1 MIESIVHV
9 LFLRKIHRKEGEK
22 RMKHLIV
29 LGLCLCMLLPYAAM
43 AQGYEGSV
51 WPETAPL
58 YAQPSQADA
67 AIAQAAQGSAV
78 TVTGERENG
87 FLAVTLPDGTAGWM
101 PEPCV
106 AQPVEGEWNGY
117 ETAAVLCESLSMRQ
131 TPDSSAPRL
140 DSLTNGEVF
149 VILEERD
156 GWYLAVVRSDDGAW
170 WHKGWVL
177 ARYTV
182 SPPSYVVTGDSAV
195 DAYAYP
201 APDAPCVAEVPG
213 GARLLVIAQL
223 DGYDVVSLRGASA
236 FIRQDD
242 L

>member
-1 MIESIVHV
+1 MKRLFV
-9 LFLRKIHRKEGEK
+9 L
-22 RMKHLIV
+22 MV
-29 LGLCLCMLLPYAAM
+29 CLGLLLPCVAG

-51 WPETAPL
+51 WTETAPL

-78 TVTGERENG
+78 TVTGEKENG
-87 FLAVTLPDGTAGWM
+87 FLAVTLPDGVSGWM

-106 AQPVEGEWNGY
+106 AQPFESEWNGY

-131 TPDSSAPRL
+131 TPDSGAPRL
-140 DSLTNGEVF
+140 DALTNGETF

-156 GWYLAVVRSDDGAW
+156 GWYLAAIRSDDGMW

-182 SPPSYVVTGDSAV
+182 SPPSYVVTGDGAV

-213 GARLLVIAQL
+213 GTTLLVIAQL
-223 DGYDVVSLRGASA
+223 DDYDVVNLRGASA
-236 FIRQDD
+236 FIRRDD